1 MGLFL
6 SLINL
11 KFHWIWLEIFT
22 NNTLLK
28 DAENDQKEIKILL
41 NKLRK
46 YNPTRLTKVNA
57 KEETLSFC

>member
-28 DAENDQKEIKILL
+28 DAENEQKEIKILL